1 MALKYYAGDL
11 ITGLS
16 TDTKPTT
23 TLTPGYRFLE
33 TNTGLFFTW
42 DGSQW
47 NDLGYAVIT
56 DLGAVAFSNDY
67 NDLDNKPDLSAFEE
81 VLVFNSLGDFPSPGE
96 TEKLYIASDTGLV
109 YKWDGS
115 QYVQITGNSAIW
127 GGISG
132 TLSDQTDLQSALDD
146 KVDEA
151 NKATTA
157 EAEAGT
163 DDTKWMTPLKTK
175 QAIDEFASDSGEANT
190 ASNVGSGEGV
200 FKEKVGVD
208 LRFKSLVAGTNI
220 NIDDSDPDEL
230 EISAD
235 GGAEAAGDSGDVQ
248 FNDGDDNLD
257 SDSAFNYDKTAKEL
271 TVPDLKLVESG
282 ESNDAGDHDEGV
294 YKVTTEDVGGDLIVR
309 HLLNRGDGQDVII
322 SSYIVPD

>member
-1 MALKYYAGDL
+1 MALKYYAGDF

-42 DGSQW
+42 DGTQW

-56 DLGAVAFSNDY
+56 DLGAAAFSNDY
-67 NDLDNKPDLSAFEE
+67 NDLDNTPDLSAFEE
-81 VLVFNSLGDFPSPGE
+81 VLVFSDLASFPATGE

-127 GGISG
+127 GNLSG
-132 TLSDQTDLQSALDD
+132 TLSDQTDLQNALND
-146 KVDEA
+146 KLDEA
-151 NKATTA
+151 NKASQA
-157 EAEAGT
+157 DAEAGT

-190 ASNVGSGEGV
+190 ASNVGTGEGV

-208 LRFKSLVAGTNI
+208 LRFKSLVAGDNVNFDTTDADEI
-220 NIDDSDPDEL
+220 KIDV
-230 EISAD
+230 D
-235 GGAEAAGDSGDVQ
+235 GGAEAAGDVGDVQ
-248 FNDGDDNLD
+248 FNDGADNLD
-257 SDSAFNYDKTAKEL
+257 ADAALNYDKAGKEL
-271 TVPDLKLVESG
+271 LVPDLKVKESG
-282 ESNDAGDHDEGV
+282 ENNVADAHDEGV
-294 YKVTTEDVGGDLIVR
+294 YKVTTETVGSDEVVR
-309 HLLNRGDGQDVII
+309 HSLSMGNGQDVII
-322 SSYIVPD
+322 ASYIHTP